1 MSQWGRN
8 YSTNRNQNFYQNSYS
23 YYQQYD
29 GNRTYEN
36 WVDYSVPQTNEEG
49 NHSYP
54 QQSQTFMNGAGSY
67 FRDTASS
74 GSNYNSSRVDENMYN
89 VEIDSEILARAA
101 NSRLTPTAGE
111 FIPSSS
117 YQSSNIAQFQD
128 STYHDHSN
136 RIHSASNSRE
146 CRNNGATSK
155 TSGTGTSVR
164 DVTYNQ
170 KRNFN
175 KVKTRNM
182 DNQRQLNIEQSKEE
196 GRKKLLQ
203 EAAGLA
209 ASNSNVSGSSR
220 ATATISQ
227 ESSRW
232 RSRAPLDKPSS
243 RSSDG
248 KIFSRP
254 TKSQDHYH
262 SNQRYSSPKIT
273 SSGISSR
280 RERSQSNSKGVDDA
294 ASQRDRLTDQL
305 NRGTLECLVCCE
317 HVRQSD
323 QTWCCLNCYHVLHL
337 RCIIKWANTS
347 RAENGWRCPACQNV
361 TVTVP
366 KDYYCFCGKML
377 NPEWSRT
384 DTAHSCGEVCN
395 RSKVLASEYYSCV
408 HRCTLLCHP
417 GPCPPCVAL
426 VTRKCGCGRSTQ
438 TVQCGQLQPLVCSA
452 ICSKS
457 LSCGIHNCSNKCHL
471 GPCQPC
477 EVVINQVCYC
487 GKKNKELECDG
498 KNCEGEKFS
507 CGSPCEAKLLCGQ
520 HVCEEICHAEPC
532 GSCPRDPSQV
542 THCPCG
548 QTQLSPTQLRNSC
561 LDPIPTCGQIC
572 SRQLPC
578 GQPSNPHQCKTLCH
592 EGPCPPCDQSTL
604 VRCRCGY
611 MDQEIPCTELTTK
624 ADDARCQ
631 KKCTK
636 KRTCGKHK
644 CNQMCCIDVDH
655 LCPLPCNHMLSCGQH
670 RCDQLC
676 HRGHCQPCLRS
687 SFEELFCECGSSVV
701 LPPVPCG
708 TKPPPC
714 NKPCSRTH
722 DCDHEVLHM
731 CHSFTECPPCG
742 ILTSKYCHGK
752 HELRKAVPCH
762 LKEFSCGRPCGRA
775 LSCGRHSCIQSCHG
789 GACVNTCKQPC
800 TKPRDFCGHPCN
812 APCHEGDCIEAPC
825 KENVVVTCE
834 CGHRSMSRPC
844 YENNSEYQRIATSLL
859 ASKMAD
865 VQLGRSVNLDDMQG
879 PRKFTIKSLECS
891 EECRVV
897 ERNRRLAIGLQIR
910 NPDLSAKL
918 TPRYS
923 DLMRAWAKK
932 DQRFC
937 QYVHEKLT
945 ELVKLAKESKQKSR
959 SFSFDVMNREK
970 RQFVHEYCTHFG
982 CESVAYDAEPKRN
995 VVATAQRDKAWLP
1008 SYSLLEVVQREMG
1021 LRKVPLPILNSS
1033 CQKSTSQ
1040 SEVLP
1045 VRVTLNQSTKGLMTG
1060 GDTDT
1065 PAVDY
1070 FDYNNS

>member
-1 MSQWGRN
+1 
-8 YSTNRNQNFYQNSYS
+8 
-23 YYQQYD
+23 
-29 GNRTYEN
+29 
-36 WVDYSVPQTNEEG
+36 
-49 NHSYP
+49 
-54 QQSQTFMNGAGSY
+54 
-67 FRDTASS
+67 
-74 GSNYNSSRVDENMYN
+74 
-89 VEIDSEILARAA
+89 
-101 NSRLTPTAGE
+101 
-111 FIPSSS
+111 
-117 YQSSNIAQFQD
+117 
-128 STYHDHSN
+128 
-136 RIHSASNSRE
+136 
-146 CRNNGATSK
+146 
-155 TSGTGTSVR
+155 
-164 DVTYNQ
+164 
-170 KRNFN
+170 
-175 KVKTRNM
+175 
-182 DNQRQLNIEQSKEE
+182 
-196 GRKKLLQ
+196 
-203 EAAGLA
+203 
-209 ASNSNVSGSSR
+209 
-220 ATATISQ
+220 
-227 ESSRW
+227 
-232 RSRAPLDKPSS
+232 
-243 RSSDG
+243 
-248 KIFSRP
+248 
-254 TKSQDHYH
+254 
-262 SNQRYSSPKIT
+262 
-273 SSGISSR
+273 
-280 RERSQSNSKGVDDA
+280 DDA
-294 ASQRDRLTDQL
+294 ASPAEIAKGDRQTLL
-305 NRGTLECLVCCE
+305 KNRGTTGVSLE
-317 HVRQSD
+317 
-323 QTWCCLNCYHVLHL
+323 
-337 RCIIKWANTS
+337 
-347 RAENGWRCPACQNV
+347 
-361 TVTVP
+361 
-366 KDYYCFCGKML
+366 
-377 NPEWSRT
+377 
-384 DTAHSCGEVCN
+384 
-395 RSKVLASEYYSCV
+395 
-408 HRCTLLCHP
+408 
-417 GPCPPCVAL
+417 
-426 VTRKCGCGRSTQ
+426 CGCGLSTQ
-438 TVQCGQLQPLVCSA
+438 TVQCGQLQPL
-452 ICSKS
+452 ICSSTCGKS
-457 LSCGIHNCSNKCHL
+457 LSCGVH
-471 GPCQPC
+471 
-477 EVVINQVCYC
+477 
-487 GKKNKELECDG
+487 
-498 KNCEGEKFS
+498 
-507 CGSPCEAKLLCGQ
+507 KLLKQVPPGSVPAVRGDHQNKFVIVGRRPKSWIVTGRIVRVKRLVVGHPVKPSC
-520 HVCEEICHAEPC
+520 HVDSMCVRRSAATQSRVAPVLE
-532 GSCPRDPSQV
+532 DPSQV

-548 QTQLSPTQLRNSC
+548 QTLSPTQLRSSAAPAWT
-561 LDPIPTCGQIC
+561 LSPPAVK
-572 SRQLPC
+572 SALAKLSC
-578 GQPSNPHQCKTLCH
+578 GQPNLVNPHQCKALCH

-611 MDQEIPCTELTTK
+611 MDQEIPCTELYYK
-624 ADDARCQ
+624 GDDARCQ

-714 NKPCSRTH
+714 NEPCSRTH
-722 DCDHEVLHM
+722 ECDHEVLHM
-731 CHSFTECPPCG
+731 CHSFAECPPCG
-742 ILTSKYCHGK
+742 VLTSKYCYGK
-752 HELRKAVPCH
+752 HELRKAVPCFM
-762 LKEFSCGRPCGRA
+762 KEFSCGRPCGRS
-775 LSCGRHSCIQSCHG
+775 LSCGRHSCIQSSCHG
-789 GACVNTCKQPC
+789 GACVTTCKQPC

-812 APCHEGDCIEAPC
+812 APCHEGDCIDAPC

-923 DLMRAWAKK
+923 DLMRGWAKK

-959 SFSFDVMNREK
+959 SFSFEVMNRDK

-1033 CQKSTSQ
+1033 CQKSASQ

-1045 VRVTLNQSTKGLMTG
+1045 VRVTLNQAAKGLGTG